1 MLSAKSSIVLS
12 KFNLM
17 KNAQGGSRGKEQ
29 MPMTVTLKL
38 NDEELYIL
46 RPLADAEGVD
56 IETVLHALIAQLI
69 PPSAS
74 KRQGNLEERTKEER
88 TKEERAEEEA
98 ELRREQ
104 EEMQANIARWHAEA
118 TIS

>member
-88 TKEERAEEEA
+88 AEEEA